1 MAVAGRATEI
11 EDMVQA
17 LYTVMPKLTESQ
29 REWVEKIDQTASAST
44 RKRNKFTP
52 KQATIIQDLYRKQFQ
67 AEKD

>member
-1 MAVAGRATEI
+1 MIQGVDSWNGLPW
-11 EDMVQA
+11 DS
-17 LYTVMPKLTESQ
+17 KLTESQ